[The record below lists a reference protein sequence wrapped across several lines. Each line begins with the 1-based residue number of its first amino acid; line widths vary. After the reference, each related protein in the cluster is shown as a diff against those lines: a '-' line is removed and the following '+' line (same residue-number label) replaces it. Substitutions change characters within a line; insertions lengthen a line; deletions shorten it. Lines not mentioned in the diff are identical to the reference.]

1 MLDQTK
7 TQSRLIKKQG
17 FSPDCRIKINGLAS
31 RQTMEI
37 IPRVLF
43 IAVGCVVAFSVS
55 AQEQKSPAT
64 RPKTVYNVF
73 ATPVY
78 QFETGLDKGGDFSVS
93 QVFLGFDA
101 TAPVSRKALLT
112 LSLNYKLADYDFSGV
127 PGFTGSAPWNR
138 TQYFG
143 ITPRLFIRGTNQWNY
158 IVAPT
163 VGWSAAT
170 DADLSDSL
178 IYGASFIAARTT
190 VNRRLTIGPA
200 VGLFRQVER
209 TIFFPF
215 LLINWKITNHLTL
228 ANPFRAGPAGP
239 GGLELVY
246 TPNGKW
252 EFAGGGAAR
261 IYRFR
266 LSDDGPVPEGVGQQ
280 SGLPLFARVT
290 RKFGPRFKMD
300 FYAGVDVA
308 GQLRIDDSH
317 GDSLAIDDYDVAPIL
332 ALTFAGRF

>member
-1 MLDQTK
+1 MRTI
-7 TQSRLIKKQG
+7 S
-17 FSPDCRIKINGLAS
+17 
-31 RQTMEI
+31 
-37 IPRVLF
+37 RVLF
-43 IAVGCVVAFSVS
+43 VVAGCVFAFPVG
-55 AQEQKSPAT
+55 AQEQQAPAT
-64 RPKTVYNVF
+64 RPKTEYAVY

-78 QFETGLDKGGDFSVS
+78 QFETSLDKGGDFSVS
-93 QVFLGFDA
+93 QIFFGFDA
-101 TAPVSRKALLT
+101 TSPVSRKALLT
-112 LSLNYKLADYDFSGV
+112 LSLNYNLADYDFSGV
-127 PGFTGSAPWNR
+127 PGFTGTAPWNR

-143 ITPRLFIRGTNQWNY
+143 ITPRLFIRGTKQWNY

-170 DADLSDSL
+170 DAALSDGL
-178 IYGASFIAARTT
+178 VYGASFIAARTT
-190 VNRRLTIGPA
+190 VSRRLTIGPA

-215 LLINWKITNHLTL
+215 LLINWKITDHLTL

-246 TPNGKW
+246 TPNAKW
-252 EFAGGGAAR
+252 EFGGGGAAR
-261 IYRFR
+261 ISRFR
-266 LSDDGPVPEGVGQQ
+266 LSDDGPVPDGVGQQ

-317 GDSLAIDDYDVAPIL
+317 GDSLAIDDYDPAPIL

>member
-1 MLDQTK
+1 MARSQTVK
-7 TQSRLIKKQG
+7 TLSR
-17 FSPDCRIKINGLAS
+17 
-31 RQTMEI
+31 
-37 IPRVLF
+37 VVF
-43 IAVGCVVAFSVS
+43 IVVGCSFTFSIG
-55 AQEQKSPAT
+55 AQEQQPPVT
-64 RPKTVYNVF
+64 RPKTEYAVY

-78 QFETGLDKGGDFSVS
+78 QFETGLDQGGDFSVS
-93 QVFLGFDA
+93 QIFFGFDA
-101 TAPVSRKALLT
+101 TSPVSRKALLT
-112 LSLNYKLADYDFSGV
+112 LSLNYNAADYDFSGV
-127 PGFTGSAPWNR
+127 PGFTGTAPWNR

-170 DADLSDSL
+170 GADLSDSL
-178 IYGASFIAARTT
+178 IYGASFIAAHTSAS
-190 VNRRLTIGPA
+190 RRLTIGPA
-200 VGLFRQVER
+200 LGLFRQVER

-215 LLINWKITNHLTL
+215 LLINWKITDHLTL

-246 TPNGKW
+246 APNAKW
-252 EFAGGGAAR
+252 EFGGGGAAR
-261 IYRFR
+261 ISRFR
-266 LSDDGPVPEGVGQQ
+266 LNDDGPVPEGVGQQ

-300 FYAGVDVA
+300 FYAAVDVA

-317 GDSLAIDDYDVAPIL
+317 GDSLAIDDYDPAPIL

>member
-1 MLDQTK
+1 MK
-7 TQSRLIKKQG
+7 TIS
-17 FSPDCRIKINGLAS
+17 C
-31 RQTMEI
+31 
-37 IPRVLF
+37 VLF
-43 IAVGCVVAFSVS
+43 VVVGCVFAFPIG
-55 AQEQKSPAT
+55 AQEQQPPPT
-64 RPKTVYNVF
+64 RPKTEYAVY

-78 QFETGLDKGGDFSVS
+78 QFETGLDQGGDFSVS
-93 QVFLGFDA
+93 QIFLGFDA
-101 TAPVSRKALLT
+101 TSPVSRKALLT
-112 LSLNYKLADYDFSGV
+112 LSLNYNSADYDFSGV
-127 PGFTGSAPWNR
+127 PGFTGTAPWNR

-163 VGWSAAT
+163 IGWSAAT
-170 DADLSDSL
+170 GADLGDSL
-178 IYGASFIAARTT
+178 IYGASFVAARTT

-215 LLINWKITNHLTL
+215 LLINWKITEHLTL

-246 TPNGKW
+246 RPNAKW
-252 EFAGGGAAR
+252 EFGGGGAAR
-261 IYRFR
+261 ISRFR

-308 GQLRIDDSH
+308 GQLRIDNSH
-317 GDSLAIDDYDVAPIL
+317 GDSLAIDDYDPAPIL